1 MEISIINRFSTLAG
15 LALSLV
21 FLSGC
26 SVLIPNTGNPN
37 KPRIP
42 APDETSAVPI
52 VISKPTIAM
61 VGNSAE
67 GKTRNLTFRVSLG
80 SDKFKLAETD
90 PIRWRI
96 DGGEIKSCRLN
107 KGLVE
112 VVVETK
118 GAGKLEFDGFSFAAG
133 PKNDIKPDFSPVT
146 WSASGQTAGGNRPKP
161 SGSTGSG
168 KSGGTKP
175 SGSSSGSRPKPKPR
189 TGGGSQHSGIDW
201 GD

>member
-1 MEISIINRFSTLAG
+1 MEISIINRFLTLAG
-15 LALSLV
+15 LALLLV
-21 FLSGC
+21 ILSGC

-67 GKTRNLTFRVSLG
+67 GKTRKITFRVSLG

-96 DGGEIKSCRLN
+96 DGGEIKSCRLS

-118 GAGKLEFDGFSFAAG
+118 GAGKLEFDGFSFAPG

-168 KSGGTKP
+168 KTGGTTGAPSGG
-175 SGSSSGSRPKPKPR
+175 RQNPKPR
-189 TGGGSQHSGIDW
+189 TAGGSQHSGIDW